1 MRFVTRTHPR
11 GSRAGAVR
19 RWMNGDAGRDR
30 TGFTLIEIL
39 LAVAL
44 IGLLG
49 AAMVTV
55 ATHVADGKPRS
66 ARDIFW
72 EATKTARRKALQSE
86 TEVRLSYDAKEKAFL
101 VDAGGEVKK
110 FPVPETR
117 ELTIDLL
124 QAQASGGSILI
135 GGQLVDTR
143 TLTSVSF
150 YSDGTC
156 TPFRIQFRTTGP
168 ARIESIDPW
177 TCAPVLPDPKK
188 T

>member
-1 MRFVTRTHPR
+1 MI
-11 GSRAGAVR
+11 
-19 RWMNGDAGRDR
+19 RWSSSEAGRDR
-30 TGFTLIEIL
+30 TAFTLIEIL
-39 LAVAL
+39 LAVGL
-44 IGLLG
+44 IGLLA

-55 ATHVADGKPRS
+55 ATHVADGKPRT

-72 EATKTARRKALQSE
+72 EATRTARRTALQSE
-86 TEVRLSYDAKEKAFL
+86 TDVRLTYDAKEKAFL
-101 VDAGGEVKK
+101 VDAGGNVKK

-124 QAQASGGSILI
+124 QAQTSGGSILI

-143 TLTSVSF
+143 TLASVSF